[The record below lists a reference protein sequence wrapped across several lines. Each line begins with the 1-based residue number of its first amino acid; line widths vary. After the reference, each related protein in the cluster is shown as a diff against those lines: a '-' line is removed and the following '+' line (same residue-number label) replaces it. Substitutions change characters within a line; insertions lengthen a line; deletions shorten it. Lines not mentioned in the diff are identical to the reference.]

1 MNDRIYVGSLIS
13 EPHLYHHGILGMR
26 WGVRRFQKKDGSLT
40 SAGKSRYGV
49 KSSKKSKSE
58 PETKR
63 KGLSKSQ
70 KAAIAL
76 VAAGLTAY
84 GGYKLAQSGKLD
96 GFINRGSKALSTDE
110 FKALGIS
117 VAEPSRIEPTRI
129 EIDRIDTSVSE
140 YGSIDHEFLNK
151 AKEAGFNVKDEI
163 KTGDDRTYEVI
174 LQELDEINPS
184 GRNTNCKAVTA
195 VYDLNA
201 RGLDIAAKFRE
212 DRGFTKADL
221 ELVYPDYNPK
231 SLGKHNSSSE
241 TMDAFKK
248 VALEMGEGA
257 RGELSATYT
266 KEAIDLWRRERGGK
280 LDGINDEDNPVF
292 GHSYPFEVK
301 NGQVNLLSAKSKGPA
316 RIYSQKDMELI
327 SKILDKDSYK
337 YERLDTL
344 EVDPDFIGVV
354 GENKKK

>member
-49 KSSKKSKSE
+49 KGEKKSKSE
-58 PETKR
+58 SETKI
-63 KGLSKSQ
+63 KGLSKGQ

-76 VAAGLTAY
+76 VAAGLAAY

-110 FKALGIS
+110 LKALGIS

-129 EIDRIDTSVSE
+129 ELDRIDTSVPE
-140 YGSIDHEFLNK
+140 YGSIDREFLNK

-163 KTGDDRTYEVI
+163 KTGDDRTYEDI

-241 TMDAFKK
+241 AMDAFKK

-301 NGQVNLLSAKSKGPA
+301 NGQVNLLSAKSKGLA